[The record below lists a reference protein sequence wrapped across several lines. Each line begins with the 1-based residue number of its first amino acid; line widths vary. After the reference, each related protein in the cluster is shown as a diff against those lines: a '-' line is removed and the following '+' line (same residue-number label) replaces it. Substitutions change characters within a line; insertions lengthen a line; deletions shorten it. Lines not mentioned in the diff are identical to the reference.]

1 MNIAN
6 LLDSFTD
13 LNILNFFFKAFA
25 VVFSL
30 MYVIYS
36 VVILKQTQ
44 IMIKTIESDSSSFI
58 LLISIIQLFVAILL
72 LLFSFTLI

>member
-1 MNIAN
+1 MNIAD

-30 MYVIYS
+30 MYVLYS

-58 LLISIIQLFVAILL
+58 LLISIVQLFVALLL